1 MCPLKNQEG
10 FKPWSCV
17 AQASYFTSLNL
28 LVCTK
33 LTLDVGLE
41 AT

>member
-28 LVCTK
+28 GLPVCKK
-33 LTLDVGLE
+33 LTLDVE
-41 AT
+41 

>member
-17 AQASYFTSLNL
+17 AQARYFTSLNLGL

-33 LTLDVGLE
+33 LTLDVG
-41 AT
+41 